1 MKQKIA
7 HYNAENGT
15 ISTSSQGAFP
25 MKNVEVLLEDG
36 EFALFF
42 RPHRRGFDSSRVSTP
57 GNLQRKKTLIPGGQ
71 RGEGL
76 GAAGIDLCITLAK
89 FWYTVGLNFITAIAP
104 ISSTQDANLLF
115 VAKWEGR
122 VIC

>member
-25 MKNVEVLLEDG
+25 MKNVEVLSEDG
-36 EFALFF
+36 EF
-42 RPHRRGFDSSRVSTP
+42 
-57 GNLQRKKTLIPGGQ
+57 GGQ

-89 FWYTVGLNFITAIAP
+89 F
-104 ISSTQDANLLF
+104 
-115 VAKWEGR
+115 
-122 VIC
+122 

>member
-7 HYNAENGT
+7 HYNAENGN

-25 MKNVEVLLEDG
+25 MKNVEVLSEDG

-57 GNLQRKKTLIPGGQ
+57 GNLQRKKTLILGGQ

-89 FWYTVGLNFITAIAP
+89 F
-104 ISSTQDANLLF
+104 
-115 VAKWEGR
+115 
-122 VIC
+122 